1 MSALNNGPA
10 PAPAS
15 SLAVVLRPAIPV
27 LTAAV
32 ATAAL
37 GGLTILGA
45 LWFTV
50 QIVAAVSLAPVIWAC
65 ICWFIGGLLLSISSW
80 LAHHGEAE
88 FSARLRRDTARHLA
102 NMPMSTISRYGAD
115 ALRRLVGEDIAALHH
130 TVAHLPAEI
139 ATLAVVPLATTILL
153 VTVAGPLGLVALI
166 PGLLAAAYYVFIVP
180 RSSAKHGTE
189 TVRVMTDIRTA
200 VDDYARGI
208 LLSRIYSAQAGAA
221 ADYANATRRFTA
233 NMVAWVRRVA
243 TLSSVAVALLQ
254 AVATYAIAYAIGY
267 DQEPAVLAAMLLFG
281 LAVVT
286 PALRLGH
293 GLDYV
298 RAGSAAAERI
308 AAVLREPTVT
318 GSTDHSD
325 DPGLELV
332 DVRIGQDDRT
342 LIHSLSHTF
351 SPGLVTAITG
361 PSGSGKTTLLRTI
374 AGLETL
380 ESGVIRYPH
389 RETNSEK
396 TSPDS
401 VLLIPQG
408 GDVLSGTIREN
419 IALSTPEATD
429 DEISTALRRAQLD
442 LPLDTAT
449 TTLSGGERQRV
460 GLARAFLTDARVI
473 LLDEPTSALDKDT
486 SGRLVSELHTFVMEE
501 SKTLL
506 IVTHDHGLA
515 EGATAQLKLT
525 GNSVTV
531 AGGTR

>member
-1 MSALNNGPA
+1 MPALNNDPA
-10 PAPAS
+10 AAPAS
-15 SLAVVLRPAIPV
+15 PIAAALRPAIPV

-32 ATAAL
+32 TAAAL
-37 GGLTILGA
+37 GGLTMVGA
-45 LWFTV
+45 IWFTV
-50 QIVAAVSLAPVIWAC
+50 QVVAAVTLTHAISAC
-65 ICWFIGGLLLSISSW
+65 VCWLIGGLLLSVSSW
-80 LAHHGEAE
+80 LAHHGEAR

-102 NMPMSTISRYGAD
+102 HMPMSTVSRYGAD

-139 ATLAVVPLATTILL
+139 ATLAVVPLATVTLL
-153 VTVAGPLGLVALI
+153 VAVAGPLTLIALI
-166 PGLLAAAYYVFIVP
+166 PGLLAAAYYLFIVP

-208 LLSRIYSAQAGAA
+208 RVSRIYSAQAGATANYADA
-221 ADYANATRRFTA
+221 ARRFTE